1 MRLPS
6 RWVAVAAAVAA
17 VSSAALVS
25 AEPRIDPQATEVFK
39 KMSDYLGRTKALSA
53 RATFRQEVVLLTGQK
68 VEYESWSQVTLRR
81 PDRLRTSRH
90 GLMENLDFYY
100 DGKTTT
106 IFRKEPNFYASAPAP
121 ATVDAMLEDLQAKLD
136 IAIPGSDLLFA
147 DAYGGMIGDVTDALY
162 VGPEEVGGVRAHHL
176 AFRHSDVDWQIW
188 IQEGDKPLPVK
199 YVITT
204 KWMTGA
210 PSFDVVMTDWD
221 LAPKVDDATFAFV
234 PPSGSQ
240 RIEFKRPPDLPAVSR

>member
-81 PDRLRTSRH
+81 PDRLRTSR
-90 GLMENLDFYY
+90 
-100 DGKTTT
+100 
-106 IFRKEPNFYASAPAP
+106 RKE
-121 ATVDAMLEDLQAKLD
+121 
-136 IAIPGSDLLFA
+136 
-147 DAYGGMIGDVTDALY
+147 
-162 VGPEEVGGVRAHHL
+162 RC
-176 AFRHSDVDWQIW
+176 
-188 IQEGDKPLPVK
+188 
-199 YVITT
+199 
-204 KWMTGA
+204 
-210 PSFDVVMTDWD
+210 
-221 LAPKVDDATFAFV
+221 
-234 PPSGSQ
+234 
-240 RIEFKRPPDLPAVSR
+240 